1 MKEILRNII
10 SIFLAVIVLLST
22 MSFTINKHFCG
33 DHLVSTSV
41 FLKAK
46 TCGMDNPQ
54 TSDKNCE
61 SMVKDCCKEE
71 IQLIEGQDDLK
82 LDLTDLDSKQQYFLY
97 TMVFTYIDLFDGLDK
112 HIVPYKHY
120 TPPLVVKDIQLLD
133 ETFLI

>member
-82 LDLTDLDSKQQYFLY
+82 LDLINFDSHQKYFLY
-97 TMVFTYIDLFDGLDK
+97 AMVFTYIDLFEGLDK
-112 HIVPYKHY
+112 NIVPYKHY

>member
-1 MKEILRNII
+1 MKDFLRNII

-54 TSDKNCE
+54 TSNKEC
-61 SMVKDCCKEE
+61 SVIKKDCCKEHT
-71 IQLIEGQDDLK
+71 QLIEGQDDLK
-82 LDLTDLDSKQQYFLY
+82 LDLTDLDKQQQLFLCSF
-97 TMVFTYIDLFDGLDK
+97 VLTYLDLFEGLEK
-112 HIVPYKHY
+112 NIVPYEHY
-120 TPPLVVKDIQLLD
+120 NPPMVVKDIQLLD